1 MYNYYG
7 DISIDGDS
15 SRDGVGGCFRS
26 HSCESEKKRPT
37 LGEKESSPL
46 VRNFFKI
53 ELNRL
58 LNFVI
63 TEPFNGV
70 KKKAF

>member
-7 DISIDGDS
+7 DVSIDGDS

-26 HSCESEKKRPT
+26 HSSVSEKKRLT
-37 LGEKESSPL
+37 LAEKESSPL

-53 ELNRL
+53 KLNRL

-63 TEPFNGV
+63 TEPFDGV
-70 KKKAF
+70 KKEAL